1 MDTLSKSWLTEN
13 HIDFEYKRYL
23 LLAYLQSVNENF
35 KEHRLYPQLSDLIG
49 HYRSLLELREGK
61 KNLYENFPGAIKSA
75 DMENFSIV
83 YEKIIQ
89 DDELMKEIES
99 IIEFSIPQ
107 IESHLHTGKK
117 IYDMIEEHFNFF
129 PVGIV
134 PLHSDAGYL
143 FLRDGT
149 KSGTKV
155 FEYQVS
161 IFENANERYRAI
173 RTKFISAYEKSIS
186 NTYESIKTNLLQA
199 NRQFPNPAAYAVET
213 DMLLPLEET
222 FLPLAKRTLV
232 KHISL
237 VN

>member
-1 MDTLSKSWLTEN
+1 MDTLSKTWLTEK

-35 KEHRLYPQLSDLIG
+35 KEHRLYPPLSDLIG
-49 HYRSLLELREGK
+49 HYRDLLELREGK

-75 DMENFSIV
+75 DMENFSMV
-83 YEKIIQ
+83 YEKIIR
-89 DDELMKEIES
+89 DDELMKEIET

-107 IESHLHTGKK
+107 MEQHLRIGKK
-117 IYDMIEEHFNFF
+117 IYDLIEEHLKFF

-134 PLHSDAGYL
+134 PLQTDAGYL
-143 FLRDGT
+143 FLRDGAR
-149 KSGTKV
+149 SDTKV

-173 RTKFISAYEKSIS
+173 HTKFISSFEKSLS
-186 NTYESIKTNLLQA
+186 NTYESIKTELLHHH
-199 NRQFPNPAAYAVET
+199 REFPNPATYAFET

-232 KHISL
+232 KHISA

>member
-1 MDTLSKSWLTEN
+1 MDTLSKTWLTEK

-35 KEHRLYPQLSDLIG
+35 KEHRLYPPLSDLIG
-49 HYRSLLELREGK
+49 HYRDLLELREGK
-61 KNLYENFPGAIKSA
+61 KNLYENFPGTIKSA
-75 DMENFSIV
+75 DLENFSIV
-83 YEKIIQ
+83 YEKIIG

-107 IESHLHTGKK
+107 MEQHLRIGKK
-117 IYDMIEEHFNFF
+117 IYDVIEEHLNFF

-134 PLHSDAGYL
+134 PLQTDAGYL

-149 KSGTKV
+149 RNDTKV

-173 RTKFISAYEKSIS
+173 HTKFISTYEKSIS
-186 NTYESIKTNLLQA
+186 NTYESIKTELLQHH
-199 NRQFPNPAAYAVET
+199 REFPNPATYAFET

-232 KHISL
+232 KHIST